1 MNKIC
6 KFAIE
11 DIKDKDGVYNEA
23 KLVESCNNII
33 RPGMT
38 EEEILS
44 SIMQSALEL
53 TTESEPKWR
62 YAASKI
68 YIYKLY
74 IEVNNNRVH
83 KLFNDLLVILWYIS
97 KKMKS
102 RNRLWV

>member
-11 DIKDKDGVYNEA
+11 DIKDKDGVYNEE
-23 KLVESCNNII
+23 KLIESCSNII

-38 EEEILS
+38 EEEILLS
-44 SIMQSALEL
+44 VMQCALEL
-53 TTESEPKWR
+53 TTESEPKWQ

-74 IEVNNNRVH
+74 KEVSSSRGLKEETPYSNFYNFIEEIYMENI
-83 KLFNDLLVILWYIS
+83 F
-97 KKMKS
+97 
-102 RNRLWV
+102 

>member
-44 SIMQSALEL
+44 SIMPREQRGL
-53 TTESEPKWR
+53 PWPV
-62 YAASKI
+62 Y
-68 YIYKLY
+68 
-74 IEVNNNRVH
+74 
-83 KLFNDLLVILWYIS
+83 
-97 KKMKS
+97 
-102 RNRLWV
+102 

>member
-44 SIMQSALEL
+44 SI
-53 TTESEPKWR
+53 
-62 YAASKI
+62 I
-68 YIYKLY
+68 
-74 IEVNNNRVH
+74 
-83 KLFNDLLVILWYIS
+83 LF
-97 KKMKS
+97 
-102 RNRLWV
+102 